1 MAGIS
6 FLGAASGLQLND
18 MISQLVSLEKIPIQR
33 QQLNVDVYEY
43 KKDALNSLRSNLV
56 SLQSTIEKYTSTALD
71 PPVSTSVSD
80 ENIYT
85 ATSQSYATPGNYLV
99 NVTSTAKN
107 HIVTGTKDLATI
119 GLASETAAFS
129 TNTGGIA
136 FGGTY
141 NFTVNGIA
149 LSIDGTDT
157 LSSLRSKIQGAFDNA
172 GATAD
177 GTAMILGSGT
187 GQIISLSASDTG
199 TANAVNIVDTDGK
212 LAELGLSPGST
223 VQAASDANF
232 TVNGEAYSR
241 STNSVSDA
249 LSGVTFNFKTTG
261 SATLSIALDSNT
273 VKEDLS
279 SFVSQY
285 NAFVDDVNALLS
297 QERVNSPQT
306 YAEAIQGAF
315 NGDPDLIRMLNDI
328 RLDITSVVSNTLG
341 DPDFTATYSYSASVG
356 IDSEEFVS
364 GSISPYIKFES
375 ADFDA
380 AFAAN
385 PEGVMAF
392 MAEWS
397 TRLDTKMSAYSDVSV
412 VQTDTGVLDGLTKY
426 LDDLIDD
433 TEENILNMEE
443 RVTAYEDRLR
453 AQFSAMESAIQSLKL
468 QQGALGALGSGA
480 SSSGGGLGG
489 PM

>member
-18 MISQLVSLEKIPIQR
+18 MIAQLVSLEKIPLQR
-33 QQLNVDVYEY
+33 QQLNIDIYEY
-43 KKDALNSLRSNLV
+43 KKDTLNSIRSSVV
-56 SLQSTIEKYTSTALD
+56 SLQSNLKKYTASALD
-71 PPVSTSVSD
+71 PPVSTTVSD
-80 ENIYT
+80 TNIYT
-85 ATSQSYATPGNYLV
+85 ATSQSYATPGTYLV

-107 HIVTGTKDLATI
+107 HIVTGTKDLTVL
-119 GLASETAAFS
+119 GLADENAAFS

-136 FGGTY
+136 FGATY
-141 NFTVNGIA
+141 NFTVNGVA

-157 LSSLRSKIQGAFDNA
+157 LTSLRSKIQGAFDNA

-187 GQIISLSASDTG
+187 GQVISLSAALTG

-212 LAELGLSPGST
+212 LADLGLVPGST
-223 VQAASDANF
+223 VQAATDAIF
-232 TVNGEAYSR
+232 TVNGVGYTR
-241 STNSVSDA
+241 SSNNVSDA

-261 SATLSIALDSNT
+261 SATLSIALDSAT
-273 VKEDLS
+273 VATDIS
-279 SFVSQY
+279 NFVSQY
-285 NAFVDDVNALLS
+285 NSFVDDVSAQLA
-297 QERVNSPQT
+297 QERVPNPQS
-306 YAEAIQGAF
+306 YGEAIQGAF
-315 NGDPDLIRMLNDI
+315 NGDSDLIRMLNDI
-328 RLDITSVVSNTLG
+328 RMDITSVVSNTLA

-364 GSISPYIKFES
+364 GSISPYIKFDQ

-380 AFAAN
+380 SFAAN

-412 VQTDTGVLDGLTKY
+412 VTEDTGVLDGITKY
-426 LDDLIDD
+426 LDSMIDD
-433 TEENILNMEE
+433 TEENIINMEE

-453 AQFSAMESAIQSLKL
+453 AQFSAMESAIQSLKM
-468 QQGALGALGSGA
+468 QQSALSALGGS
-480 SSSGGGLGG
+480 SSSGGLGG
-489 PM
+489 LM